1 MSNLHLWPRASA
13 GASVAPPLTEAD
25 LDACI
30 GTHAWPPRRQAAPGP
45 VEIEPSQ
52 YPVALQQAADEQ
64 AQHRTYMRQQ
74 AQAGSAEG
82 CADCEDGEPRNQAIP
97 EGGGFVVA
105 VVIVAVIAAVVI
117 SAHWA
122 ATAARAAL

>member
-1 MSNLHLWPRASA
+1 MSNRYPWPHPGIATPTAR
-13 GASVAPPLTEAD
+13 LTEAD

-30 GTHAWPPRRQAAPGP
+30 GTQAWPPRRAAAPGP
-45 VEIEPSQ
+45 VEIEPSN

-82 CADCEDGEPRNQAIP
+82 CADCEDGEPRRQRIP
-97 EGGGFVVA
+97 EGGGF
-105 VVIVAVIAAVVI
+105 IVALCIVGAIAAMVLLT
-117 SAHWA
+117 HWA
-122 ATAARAAL
+122 ATAARAVA